1 MTAIKPPE
9 TTSSATEFSG
19 TGIIHSPANGAIA
32 GEVQWTNPADVPTIV
47 AGLRAAQREWEQRG
61 ASGRAKVLARFA
73 VWLGEHRGEIEELLI
88 KETGKSAV
96 DAAQEVPMLIMII
109 SYYIKTA
116 EKALAPEKRPAALPF
131 MAIKKITVHY
141 RPRAVVGIIAPWN
154 YPVAN
159 ALMDGLGALA
169 AGCAV
174 LLKPSE
180 RTPLTAEVLRRGW
193 QESGGPQVFELAQG
207 ARAVSEAVVDNVD
220 YLQFTGSS
228 ATGSK
233 VMERAARRLTPVSLE
248 LGGKDPMI
256 VLEDADVDLAA
267 HAAVWG
273 AMFNAGQTCVSVERV
288 YVLEQVY
295 DQFVQAVVRDVK
307 ELQVGA
313 GEGHAFGALIDEQQL
328 SVTERHVREA
338 VAAGAKAL
346 TGGQRTNTS
355 GSFYPP
361 TVLVDV
367 DHSMACMTEETFGP
381 TLPIMK
387 VGSVEEA
394 IRLANDSEYGLSGS
408 VFSRDFDRA
417 KEVALQLDCGA
428 VNINDVITNLM
439 CTTAPMGGWKT
450 SGIGARFGGADGLR
464 KFCRVETV
472 VGPRTN
478 VGAGQN
484 YYHNSLKALKRVEQA
499 DDQDGAVASASRR
512 QVGPLRALRAD
523 GAVVAVRHRR
533 AGHCRADGMDT
544 DPRRRR
550 QRIHGN
556 GSQSGGR

>member
-1 MTAIKPPE
+1 MTATWNVQPAQTGTIRNP
-9 TTSSATEFSG
+9 ATGEV
-19 TGIIHSPANGAIA
+19 A
-32 GEVQWTNPADVPTIV
+32 GEVRWTDPADVPRIA
-47 AGLRAAQREWEQRG
+47 AGLGAAQRDWDTRG
-61 ASGRAKVLARFA
+61 PKGRAKVLARYA
-73 VWLGEHRGEIEELLI
+73 VWLGEHRGEIEELLVA
-88 KETGKSAV
+88 ETGKSRA
-96 DAAQEVPMLIMII
+96 DATQEVPLLIMIL
-109 SYYIKTA
+109 SYYIKTM
-116 EKALAPEKRPAALPF
+116 EKALAPETRPPSQPF
-131 MAIKKITVHY
+131 LAIKKITVHY
-141 RPRAVVGIIAPWN
+141 RPRPVVAIIAPWN
-154 YPVAN
+154 FPVAN
-159 ALMDGLGALA
+159 ALMDGIGALA

-180 RTPLTAEVLRRGW
+180 RTPLTAEILVRGW
-193 QESGGPQVFELAQG
+193 RACGGPDVFALAQG
-207 ARAVSEAVVDNVD
+207 AREVSEAVIDNADFV
-220 YLQFTGSS
+220 LFTGSC

-295 DQFVQAVVRDVK
+295 DQFVKAVVRDVQA
-307 ELQVGA
+307 LRVGA
-313 GEGHAFGALIDEQQL
+313 GEGHDFGALIDEQQL
-328 SVTERHVREA
+328 AVTERHVRDA
-338 VAAGAKAL
+338 VAAGARAL

-387 VGSVEEA
+387 VGSADEA
-394 IRLANDSEYGLSGS
+394 IRLANDSEYGLSAS
-408 VFSRDFDRA
+408 VFSGDFEQA

-464 KFCRVETV
+464 KFCRIETV

-484 YYHNSLKALKRVEQA
+484 YYHNSLKALKRIN
-499 DDQDGAVASASRR
+499 RMMTR
-512 QVGPLRALRAD
+512 MALAR
-523 GAVVAVRHRR
+523 
-533 AGHCRADGMDT
+533 
-544 DPRRRR
+544 PRRVAK
-550 QRIHGN
+550 
-556 GSQSGGR
+556 

>member
-1 MTAIKPPE
+1 MAAMTTITRATP
-9 TTSSATEFSG
+9 ATEADFSG
-19 TGIIHSPANGAIA
+19 TGTIVNPATGAIA
-32 GEVQWTNPADVPTIV
+32 GQVQWTDPADVPTIA
-47 AGLRAAQREWEQRG
+47 AGLRAAQHEWEQRG
-61 ASGRAKVLARFA
+61 AKGRNKVLARFA
-73 VWLGEHRGEIEELLI
+73 VWLADHRGEIEELLI
-88 KETGKSAV
+88 SETGKSAV
-96 DAAQEVPMLIMII
+96 DAAQEVPMLIMIL

-141 RPRAVVGIIAPWN
+141 RPRPVVGIIAPWN

-159 ALMDGLGALA
+159 ALMDGIGALA

-193 QESGGPQVFELAQG
+193 QESGGPEVFELAQG

-288 YVLEQVY
+288 YVLDSVY
-295 DQFVQAVVRDVK
+295 DQFVKAVVRDVQS
-307 ELQVGA
+307 LQVGA
-313 GEGHAFGALIDEQQL
+313 GEGKTVGALIDEQQL
-328 SVTERHVREA
+328 AVTERHVSDA
-338 VAAGAKAL
+338 VAAGARAL
-346 TGGQRTNTS
+346 TGGRRTDTS

-387 VGSVEEA
+387 VGSAEEA
-394 IRLANDSEYGLSGS
+394 IRLANDSPYGLSAS
-408 VFSRDFDRA
+408 VFSRDVERA
-417 KEVALQLDCGA
+417 KGIALRLDCGA

-478 VGAGQN
+478 VGAGGN
-484 YYHNSLKALKRVEQA
+484 YYHNSL
-499 DDQDGAVASASRR
+499 
-512 QVGPLRALRAD
+512 RALRRTNRMMTKMALS
-523 GAVVAVRHRR
+523 R
-533 AGHCRADGMDT
+533 
-544 DPRRRR
+544 PRRVAK
-550 QRIHGN
+550 
-556 GSQSGGR
+556 

>member
-1 MTAIKPPE
+1 MAAMTA
-9 TTSSATEFSG
+9 TTPHDTAVTSAPEFSG
-19 TGIIHSPANGAIA
+19 TGTILNPATGAVA
-32 GEVQWTNPADVPTIV
+32 GKVHWTDPADVPRIA

-61 ASGRAKVLARFA
+61 PAGRAKVLARFA

-96 DAAQEVPMLIMII
+96 DAAQEVPLLIMIL
-109 SYYIKTA
+109 SYYIKTM
-116 EKALAPEKRPAALPF
+116 EKALAPERRPAALPF

-141 RPRAVVGIIAPWN
+141 RPRPVVGIIAPWN

-159 ALMDGLGALA
+159 ALMDGIGALA
-169 AGCAV
+169 AGCSV

-193 QESGGPQVFELAQG
+193 LESGAPDVLAVAQG
-207 ARAVSEAVVDNVD
+207 AREVSE
-220 YLQFTGSS
+220 
-228 ATGSK
+228 
-233 VMERAARRLTPVSLE
+233 
-248 LGGKDPMI
+248 
-256 VLEDADVDLAA
+256 ADVDLAA

-295 DQFVQAVVRDVK
+295 DQFVKAVVRDVQA
-307 ELQVGA
+307 LRVGA
-313 GEGHAFGALIDEQQL
+313 GEGHDFGALIDEQQL
-328 SVTERHVREA
+328 AVTERHVRDA
-338 VAAGAKAL
+338 VAAGARAL

-387 VGSVEEA
+387 VGSADEA
-394 IRLANDSEYGLSGS
+394 IRLANDSEYGLSAS
-408 VFSRDFDRA
+408 VFSGDFEQA

-464 KFCRVETV
+464 KFCRIETV

-484 YYHNSLKALKRVEQA
+484 YYHNSLKALKRINRMMA
-499 DDQDGAVASASRR
+499 RM
-512 QVGPLRALRAD
+512 ALAR
-523 GAVVAVRHRR
+523 
-533 AGHCRADGMDT
+533 
-544 DPRRRR
+544 PRRVAK
-550 QRIHGN
+550 
-556 GSQSGGR
+556 